1 MVRHVADDPVRA
13 VTLAW
18 RALPAPLRSWLRVA
32 GPYGRAAAL
41 WGAGD
46 RRGALTALEASP
58 ARLAAFSL
66 AVDQPTVARS
76 ALARLSEDN
85 AARPRLAARLAYR
98 EGRLTDAVRAL
109 DGARGWRSARLRR
122 TLTAE
127 LEMLEPGRLSLPAG
141 VLSDWGTGGE
151 GGPTR
156 GRVLHIVTDALP
168 TTSAGYTVRTQEIA
182 VAQQAAGLDPHVVTR
197 IGFPVTAGAID
208 GRAEVAVGGV
218 PYHRLLPWVMPGR
231 MDALYETHLRHAAR
245 LTARLSP
252 AVLHAASNYANAVI
266 ALALRDATQLP
277 VVYEVRGFWEDTWL
291 SRHAGTRDLKLSD
304 RYLRTRAL
312 ETRCMADADLVVTL
326 GEAMRDEIIER
337 GVDPDKVIIVPNGV
351 SEEFLRPLPD
361 DGGRLRASLGIQPG
375 EYVVGLVSSLVAHE
389 GIGTLL
395 EAVRILGDRGVRTR
409 ALIVG
414 DGPERSALQR
424 QAQALGIDAI
434 FPGRVPM
441 SQVRAYHAI
450 LDAFVVPRTPDRVCQ
465 LVTPLKP
472 VEAMASGLP
481 VVVSAVK
488 ALAEIVTD
496 KVTGRL
502 SPPLDAAALA
512 DCLQGL
518 LADPDLRAKLGAN
531 AREWVARDRTWA
543 HNAARY
549 RAAYQRLGAVLLAG
563 DVSQHGGSRPHPPWP
578 PAPPRQWAAPAPHSP
593 WRGLPRPIP
602 TGGGRHPPA
611 APSTG
616 HGQAAATLLLKVS
629 ASRRS
634 VS

>member
-1 MVRHVADDPVRA
+1 VTVKPTPRAVVLAASVMLRHVADDPVRA

-18 RALPAPLRSWLRVA
+18 RALPAPLRRWLAVA
-32 GPYGRAAAL
+32 GPYGRAATL

-46 RRGALTALEASP
+46 RRGALTALEARP

-76 ALARLSEDN
+76 ALARLSQDN
-85 AARPRLAARLAYR
+85 PARPRLAARLAYR

-109 DGARGWRSARLRR
+109 DGARGWRAARLRR
-122 TLTAE
+122 AFQAE
-127 LEMLEPGRLSLPAG
+127 LEMLQPGRLSLPAG
-141 VLSDWGTGGE
+141 AATATTAATGE
-151 GGPTR
+151 K

-168 TTSAGYTVRTQEIA
+168 STSAGYTVRTQEIA
-182 VAQQAAGLDPHVVTR
+182 LAQRAAGLDPHVVTR
-197 IGFPVTAGAID
+197 IGFPVTAGSVD
-208 GRAEVAVGGV
+208 GRATVSVDGV

-231 MDALYETHLRHAAR
+231 MDALYETHLRYAAQ
-245 LTARLSP
+245 LTAKLQP

-312 ETRCMADADLVVTL
+312 ETHCMESADLVVTL
-326 GEAMRDEIIER
+326 GEAMRDEILDR

-361 DGGRLRASLGIQPG
+361 DQGRLRASLGIQPG
-375 EYVVGLVSSLVAHE
+375 EHVVGLVSSLVAHE

-395 EAVRILGDRGVRTR
+395 EAVKILGDRGIRTR

-414 DGPERSALQR
+414 DGPERPALQR

-441 SQVRAYHAI
+441 SQVRAYHAV

-488 ALAEIVTD
+488 ALSEIVND
-496 KVTGRL
+496 KVTGLL

-512 DCLQGL
+512 DALAAL
-518 LADPDLRAKLGAN
+518 LDSPELRAELGAN

-549 RAAYQRLGAVLLAG
+549 REAYERLGAL
-563 DVSQHGGSRPHPPWP
+563 
-578 PAPPRQWAAPAPHSP
+578 
-593 WRGLPRPIP
+593 
-602 TGGGRHPPA
+602 
-611 APSTG
+611 
-616 HGQAAATLLLKVS
+616 
-629 ASRRS
+629 
-634 VS
+634 

>member
-1 MVRHVADDPVRA
+1 MTVKPTPRAVVLAASVVLRHVADDPVRA

-18 RALPAPLRSWLRVA
+18 RALPAPLRRWLAVA

-46 RRGALTALEASP
+46 RRGALTALEARP

-76 ALARLSEDN
+76 ALARLSQDN
-85 AARPRLAARLAYR
+85 PARPRLAARLAYR

-109 DGARGWRSARLRR
+109 DGARGWRAARLRR
-122 TLTAE
+122 ALQAE
-127 LEMLEPGRLSLPAG
+127 IEMLEPGALTAGGRGSNLSHRAEGAG
-141 VLSDWGTGGE
+141 GS
-151 GGPTR
+151 PPR
-156 GRVLHIVTDALP
+156 GQYSILHIVTDALP
-168 TTSAGYTVRTQEIA
+168 STSAGYTVRTQEIA
-182 VAQQAAGLDPHVVTR
+182 LAQRAAGLDPHVVTR
-197 IGFPVTAGAID
+197 IGFPVTAGSVD
-208 GRAEVAVGGV
+208 GRAAVSVDGV

-231 MDALYETHLRHAAR
+231 MDDLYETHLRYAAR
-245 LTARLSP
+245 LTARLKP

-304 RYLRTRAL
+304 RYRLTRAL
-312 ETRCMADADLVVTL
+312 ETHCMESADLVVTL
-326 GEAMRDEIIER
+326 GEAMREEILER

-361 DGGRLRASLGIQPG
+361 DQGRLRASLGIKPG
-375 EYVVGLVSSLVAHE
+375 EHVVGLVSSLVAHE

-395 EAVRILGDRGVRTR
+395 EAVKILNDRGIRTR

-414 DGPERSALQR
+414 DGPERPALQR
-424 QAQALGIDAI
+424 QAEALGVDAI

-441 SQVRAYHAI
+441 SQVRAYHAV
-450 LDAFVVPRTPDRVCQ
+450 LDVFVVPRTPDRVCQ

-481 VVVSAVK
+481 VVVSGVR
-488 ALAEIVTD
+488 ALSEIVSD
-496 KVTGRL
+496 KVTGLL

-512 DCLQGL
+512 DALAAL
-518 LADPDLRAKLGAN
+518 LDSPGLRAELGAN

-549 RAAYQRLGAVLLAG
+549 REAYERLGA
-563 DVSQHGGSRPHPPWP
+563 R
-578 PAPPRQWAAPAPHSP
+578 
-593 WRGLPRPIP
+593 
-602 TGGGRHPPA
+602 
-611 APSTG
+611 
-616 HGQAAATLLLKVS
+616 
-629 ASRRS
+629 
-634 VS
+634 

>member
-1 MVRHVADDPVRA
+1 MLRHVTDDPVRA

-18 RALPAPLRSWLRVA
+18 RALPAPLRRWLGVA

-46 RRGALTALEASP
+46 RRGALTALEARP

-76 ALARLSEDN
+76 ALARLSQDN
-85 AARPRLAARLAYR
+85 PARPRLAARLAYR
-98 EGRLTDAVRAL
+98 EGRLADAVTAL
-109 DGARGWRSARLRR
+109 DGAPGWRAARLRR
-122 TLTAE
+122 SLQAE
-127 LEMLEPGRLSLPAG
+127 IEMLEPGALSLRSNRNHRPAA
-141 VLSDWGTGGE
+141 TAATAE
-151 GGPTR
+151 I

-168 TTSAGYTVRTQEIA
+168 STSAGYTVRTQEIA
-182 VAQQAAGLDPHVVTR
+182 LAQQAAGLDPHVVTR

-208 GRAEVAVGGV
+208 GRKTVAVDGV

-231 MDALYETHLRHAAR
+231 MDHLYETHLRHAATVTTELR
-245 LTARLSP
+245 P

-266 ALALRDATQLP
+266 ALALRDATRLP

-304 RYLRTRAL
+304 RYRLTRAL
-312 ETRCMADADLVVTL
+312 ETHCMQSADLVVTL
-326 GEAMRDEIIER
+326 GEAMRDEILER

-361 DGGRLRASLGIQPG
+361 DQGKLKASLGIKPG
-375 EYVVGLVSSLVAHE
+375 EHVVGLVSSLVAHE

-395 EAVRILGDRGVRTR
+395 EAVKILNDRGVRTR

-414 DGPERSALQR
+414 DGPERPALQR
-424 QAQALGIDAI
+424 QAAALGIDAI

-441 SQVRAYHAI
+441 SQVRAYHAV
-450 LDAFVVPRTPDRVCQ
+450 LDVFVVPRTPDRVCQ

-481 VVVSAVK
+481 VVVSGVK
-488 ALAEIVTD
+488 ALSEIVND
-496 KVTGRL
+496 KVTGLL
-502 SPPLDAAALA
+502 SPPLDAPALA
-512 DCLQGL
+512 DALSEL
-518 LADPDLRAKLGAN
+518 LDSPELRADLGAN
-531 AREWVARDRTWA
+531 AREWVALDRTWA

-549 RAAYQRLGAVLLAG
+549 REAYERLGAL
-563 DVSQHGGSRPHPPWP
+563 
-578 PAPPRQWAAPAPHSP
+578 
-593 WRGLPRPIP
+593 
-602 TGGGRHPPA
+602 
-611 APSTG
+611 
-616 HGQAAATLLLKVS
+616 
-629 ASRRS
+629 
-634 VS
+634 

>member
-1 MVRHVADDPVRA
+1 V
-13 VTLAW
+13 
-18 RALPAPLRSWLRVA
+18 
-32 GPYGRAAAL
+32 
-41 WGAGD
+41 
-46 RRGALTALEASP
+46 
-58 ARLAAFSL
+58 
-66 AVDQPTVARS
+66 
-76 ALARLSEDN
+76 SEDN

-109 DGARGWRSARLRR
+109 DGAHGWRAARLRR

-141 VLSDWGTGGE
+141 LPGGTTSA
-151 GGPTR
+151 PTR

-182 VAQQAAGLDPHVVTR
+182 VAQRAAGLDPHVVTR

-208 GRAEVAVGGV
+208 GRAEVDVDGV
-218 PYHRLLPWVMPGR
+218 PYHRLIPWVMPGR
-231 MDALYETHLRHAAR
+231 MDVLYETHLRYAAQ
-245 LTARLSP
+245 LTARLRP

-266 ALALRDATQLP
+266 ALALRDATRLP

-291 SRHAGTRDLKLSD
+291 SRHVGTRDLKLSD

-312 ETRCMADADLVVTL
+312 ETRCMADADLVATL

-337 GVDPDKVIIVPNGV
+337 GVDPGKVIIVPNGV

-361 DGGRLRASLGIQPG
+361 DGGRLRASLGIEPG

-395 EAVRILGDRGVRTR
+395 EAVQILNDRDIRTR

-424 QAQALGIDAI
+424 QAADLGIAAI

-441 SQVRAYHAI
+441 SQVRAYHAV
-450 LDAFVVPRTPDRVCQ
+450 LDVFVVPRTPDRVCQ

-502 SPPLDAAALA
+502 SPPLDAGALA
-512 DCLQGL
+512 DTLQAL
-518 LADPDLRAKLGAN
+518 LEDRGQRAKLGAN

-549 RAAYQRLGAVLLAG
+549 QAAYERLGA
-563 DVSQHGGSRPHPPWP
+563 
-578 PAPPRQWAAPAPHSP
+578 RQ
-593 WRGLPRPIP
+593 
-602 TGGGRHPPA
+602 
-611 APSTG
+611 
-616 HGQAAATLLLKVS
+616 
-629 ASRRS
+629 
-634 VS
+634 